1 MAKKTEVKMIEV
13 PEICPQVATVTI
25 VGDSDLVLNKMN
37 DVTVRELTGIR
48 TGRAKST
55 EKPNVW
61 EEIITSIHWRD
72 GKPSEFSEESLE
84 KTLKENAPCISAF
97 GLKKQLNKAV
107 VRNKIE
113 TYSTAFDANV
123 NIISYKGNGLIP
135 IKFTE
140 HFIDELLMQPK
151 KGKPV
156 LQRINRFSGWSAT
169 FDISYM
175 ENVFSL
181 SGILNIIN
189 LAGFGIGIQSGTSSG
204 FGRFHVENVK

>member
-37 DVTVRELTGIR
+37 DVTVRELTDIR
-48 TGRAKST
+48 KDKAKSLD
-55 EKPNVW
+55 KPNLW

-72 GKPSEFSEESLE
+72 GKPTEFSEESLE
-84 KTLKENAPCISAF
+84 RALKENAPCISAF
-97 GLKKQLNKAV
+97 GFKKQLNKAV
-107 VRNKIE
+107 VRNKID

-123 NIISYKGNGLIP
+123 NIVSYKGSGLIP
-135 IKFTE
+135 IKFAE
-140 HFIDELLMQPK
+140 HFIDERLMQPK

-181 SGILNIIN
+181 SSILNIIN
-189 LAGFGIGIQSGTSSG
+189 LTGFGIGIQSGTSSG
-204 FGRFHVENVK
+204 FGRFHVDAVK